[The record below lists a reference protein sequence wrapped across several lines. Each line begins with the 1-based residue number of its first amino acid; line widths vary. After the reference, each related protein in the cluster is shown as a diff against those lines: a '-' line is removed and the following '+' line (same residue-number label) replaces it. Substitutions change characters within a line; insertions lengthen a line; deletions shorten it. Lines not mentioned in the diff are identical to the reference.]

1 MSFAERSQQAY
12 INSGSRP
19 IPVPVVPPVAN
30 VIAQGTV
37 VGMRPPQPSSQTPPP
52 QAPQT
57 SSPVRM
63 MYGVNPIPSVTGG
76 GVGGHPHNMSYAPH
90 PTSSVPS
97 SVPSTSHPYPSSTP
111 VMQHQPPQP
120 QPVVVVPAAGSYAAR
135 SAAAAAQTPPN
146 HIYGAT
152 QQPYGNSVMSQQ
164 QQQQPPQQPQPQP
177 MMGNTLPTPSM
188 HRTGMPN
195 AMTNNTTAY
204 HSVALGTESTQF
216 QQKILTDSIRKVQ
229 EHAYYMKQ
237 AMEQKNLAVTLDRAA
252 HMVGELG
259 GPPHGHPTTS
269 TNTSSHNHNNAN
281 SGAPTNTG
289 VSAKLTPKNYYDL
302 YMRAL
307 EDMPLLE
314 EYLYNLA
321 MTGSSMSQQP
331 PIPPTPGMIHIVAD
345 ASQLAPPTATTIT
358 ASPKYTMK
366 QLYDCVQYC
375 PRVVSR
381 LYLQV
386 AAGSALIRSGECS
399 AKYVMA
405 DLQDAVRCEQ
415 NPVRGLFLR
424 YFLITALRDKLPDT
438 PPSPPPPASSTVT
451 AAVMTNTRIDEDGDE
466 TTNDM
471 NDDRPTTATTQ
482 TTADKETKVDDDYLD
497 DSNVDMTEEGTVK
510 DSYEF
515 ILSNFME
522 MNKLW
527 VRIQHLPGEGKD
539 KEARKRRERERND
552 LRILV
557 GTNLVRLSQLECVT
571 SKIYGEEILPY
582 ILEHIVTTG
591 DPLSQAYLM
600 DCLVQVFPDEYHIET
615 LPILLNVCP
624 RLKDKV
630 NIRTILQGLM
640 DRLAKYL
647 ADEELLDESDTNQ
660 VKISLAKDSFGL
672 FEECVQKVY
681 NARGPKLTSKEVIRL
696 QTALLHYS
704 IKCFPGHVEQVGR
717 CIDSCVT
724 ALQQANASYDNNPD
738 NRTTT
743 TNTNSNN
750 NSSSTGNSNSA
761 IGAPSLDDAS
771 VAELEKLLSIPLDSL
786 ALKVL
791 EFDTYS
797 QLISFLP
804 WQNRREVA
812 ISMLKA
818 VENSGSTPKHIKDIE
833 QLFHVIE
840 PLVRDETYPQMP
852 QQTAYIG
859 MMQQSAAHMDP
870 NRLTKVKEEN
880 CHVAKLLHTLNN
892 SDVDIMY
899 SILLLAKRHLT
910 HELSGPDRT
919 VHTLTALVF
928 AAFRLA
934 SRVFSIE
941 RNPTVDPSESGI
953 NSNVD
958 AETSEAVETTS
969 GNPEVNQKE
978 RNEATT
984 KVAKS
989 VR

>member
-1 MSFAERSQQAY
+1 MS
-12 INSGSRP
+12 
-19 IPVPVVPPVAN
+19 PP
-30 VIAQGTV
+30 
-37 VGMRPPQPSSQTPPP
+37 
-52 QAPQT
+52 
-57 SSPVRM
+57 
-63 MYGVNPIPSVTGG
+63 NP
-76 GVGGHPHNMSYAPH
+76 NM
-90 PTSSVPS
+90 T
-97 SVPSTSHPYPSSTP
+97 
-111 VMQHQPPQP
+111 
-120 QPVVVVPAAGSYAAR
+120 
-135 SAAAAAQTPPN
+135 AAAAA
-146 HIYGAT
+146 
-152 QQPYGNSVMSQQ
+152 MS
-164 QQQQPPQQPQPQP
+164 
-177 MMGNTLPTPSM
+177 
-188 HRTGMPN
+188 
-195 AMTNNTTAY
+195 
-204 HSVALGTESTQF
+204 HSSSAAASASHASHASSSLALLGSESTQF

-237 AMEQKNLAVTLDRAA
+237 AMEQKNLAVTMDRAA

-259 GPPHGHPTTS
+259 GPPHGHATT
-269 TNTSSHNHNNAN
+269 NASSQQSSSSSNNS

-307 EDMPLLE
+307 EDMPLFE
-314 EYLYNLA
+314 DHLYNLVV
-321 MTGSSMSQQP
+321 SSSSVVVVPPDQQP
-331 PIPPTPGMIHIVAD
+331 TGMIQIVAE
-345 ASQLAPPTATTIT
+345 ASTAASLTTT
-358 ASPKYTMK
+358 TTTYTMK

-381 LYLQV
+381 LYLQI

-424 YFLITALRDKLPDT
+424 YFLITALRDKLPDV
-438 PPSPPPPASSTVT
+438 PPPTPTLPPPIMDATTTDNHPDSDAIVNDNVPAATASDKYLEESET
-451 AAVMTNTRIDEDGDE
+451 AA
-466 TTNDM
+466 DM
-471 NDDRPTTATTQ
+471 
-482 TTADKETKVDDDYLD
+482 K
-497 DSNVDMTEEGTVK
+497 EEGTVK

-515 ILSNFME
+515 ILANFME

-696 QTALLHYS
+696 QTALLQYS
-704 IKCFPGHVEQVGR
+704 IKCFPGHVVQVGR

-724 ALQQANASYDNNPD
+724 ALQQANASYDP
-738 NRTTT
+738 TTAS
-743 TNTNSNN
+743 NSN
-750 NSSSTGNSNSA
+750 TA
-761 IGAPSLDDAS
+761 IGAASLDDTS

-797 QLISFLP
+797 QLIGFLP
-804 WQNRREVA
+804 WQNRRALA
-812 ISMLKA
+812 IAMLTA
-818 VENSGSTPKHIKDIE
+818 LENSGSTPKHIKDIE

-840 PLVRDETYPQMP
+840 PLLRDETSMNYPQIPPHMM
-852 QQTAYIG
+852 TASG
-859 MMQQSAAHMDP
+859 MMSQPARMDP
-870 NRLTKVKEEN
+870 NRHTKVSEEN
-880 CHVAKLLHTLNN
+880 GHVAKLLHTFNH
-892 SDVDIMY
+892 SDIDIMY
-899 SILLLAKRHLT
+899 NMLLVAKRHLT

-919 VHTLTALVF
+919 VHTLSALVY

-934 SRVFSIE
+934 NCIFASE
-941 RNPTVDPSESGI
+941 RNSTADATDVPSDNHTAADGDTIEPTNPV
-953 NSNVD
+953 SNGD
-958 AETSEAVETTS
+958 NDTKQDD
-969 GNPEVNQKE
+969 GKD
-978 RNEATT
+978 ATT
-984 KVAKS
+984 KTEKPIRYDFLLGSRFVAFWL
-989 VR
+989 RF